1 MKGQIM
7 TIEKIK
13 LPGTEFSLFPIGY
26 GTVDIGLKKKDPA
39 DIYPVLEAYL
49 DLGGNVI
56 DTARIYSD
64 WVPPEIGRSERILG
78 EWIRSR
84 GRHDDFVLIT
94 KGGHPRLDDMHTP
107 RMSEKDMQGDI
118 ELSLKSLGV
127 DCIDIYFYHRDDISV
142 PVGTLLEVMESQRKK
157 GNIKYY
163 GCSNWTSARID
174 EAEKYAA
181 EHGLRGFVANQML
194 FNIGQKYMLPFDDDT
209 MVGMDDH
216 MMEIHRR
223 GNNLAMPYFG
233 LCSGFFHKLDA
244 RGPDAVKGS
253 PYCTPGNLRLKARLD
268 KIREETGASLT
279 QVLLGF
285 FYAQDFPVLP
295 LVFSSNIEH
304 LKDAMAAPGLKLD
317 PAYYDFGGDEA

>member
-1 MKGQIM
+1 M

-107 RMSEKDMQGDI
+107 DVYKRQ
-118 ELSLKSLGV
+118 
-127 DCIDIYFYHRDDISV
+127 
-142 PVGTLLEVMESQRKK
+142 P
-157 GNIKYY
+157 
-163 GCSNWTSARID
+163 
-174 EAEKYAA
+174 
-181 EHGLRGFVANQML
+181 
-194 FNIGQKYMLPFDDDT
+194 
-209 MVGMDDH
+209 
-216 MMEIHRR
+216 
-223 GNNLAMPYFG
+223 
-233 LCSGFFHKLDA
+233 
-244 RGPDAVKGS
+244 
-253 PYCTPGNLRLKARLD
+253 
-268 KIREETGASLT
+268 
-279 QVLLGF
+279 
-285 FYAQDFPVLP
+285 
-295 LVFSSNIEH
+295 
-304 LKDAMAAPGLKLD
+304 
-317 PAYYDFGGDEA
+317 